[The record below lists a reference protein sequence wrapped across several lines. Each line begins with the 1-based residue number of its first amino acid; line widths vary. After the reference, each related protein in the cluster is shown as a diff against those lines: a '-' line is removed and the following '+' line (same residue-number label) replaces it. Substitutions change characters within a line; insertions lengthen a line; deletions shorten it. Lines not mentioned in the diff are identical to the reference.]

1 MEQRIIQQCLRSRR
15 ALPKKIENAPSLMM
29 GLELY
34 WDAFLDLST
43 CRPTGM
49 GMGPIPWSAIR
60 DYAVT
65 FDFDEDQHEDL
76 YHFIRVMDNAFIEH
90 HRNKKE

>member
-1 MEQRIIQQCLRSRR
+1 
-15 ALPKKIENAPSLMM
+15 M

-65 FDFDEDQHEDL
+65 FDFDVDQHEDL